1 MRLSE
6 NALHLLK
13 TRYLLQD
20 NESNIIEEPKELMLR
35 VSNLCKKS
43 KVKNLQNTIYN
54 HLISLDFLPNS
65 PTVMNANAKNGNLS
79 ACISGDTYI
88 YTKNG
93 IKYMK
98 DITTEDYVLTHTGN
112 FRKVTKIWSNGVKDT
127 IQLAH
132 GTNKRKKFNLTCTHD
147 HKILDI
153 NNDWVTADSIH
164 SHHAN
169 VPNLWK
175 SDIPFPNQ
183 FKMSTFNAGISNK
196 ILIQNGRVEFLRK
209 GRAGRK
215 GLLNKQTNSCL
226 DVVENDDILARIFG
240 LFLSNGNLNK
250 YTTRFCFNVN
260 DKKNIDFLM
269 NNFEKK
275 FGVHASLSKSN
286 FGEWVDIKV
295 ECKYINTMLKE
306 TLGTL
311 FKNKKIP
318 EWIAN
323 APNSYKKNLFDGL
336 MADAH
341 ENSIKKLTIVLANP
355 TMVYQALL
363 LGRNLGY
370 IANFKAD
377 AKELLSK
384 HPTSKAQFIKSRHN
398 ANGEIT
404 RLNNIVKS
412 EGNKVE
418 VFDMEVEKDHSFIAG
433 DFIVH
438 NCFVLP
444 IHDSME
450 SIFDGVKNTALI
462 HQTGGGTGFNFSELR
477 PAGAPVKT
485 TQGVAS
491 GPLSF
496 MKVFDAST
504 DTIKQGGKRRGANM
518 GILDISHPD
527 IIKFITSK
535 KDGEL
540 KNFNISVMITDN
552 FMEAVEKD
560 LPWNLTFKDKIYNTL
575 PARELFSL
583 LVTNAWETGDPG
595 ILFYDEIN
603 RKNPQES
610 LVATNPCGEQPL
622 EAYES
627 CNLASINLNNILTDD
642 SKPTVDFKKLVTI
655 TTNVIHFLNCVIDN
669 NHFPL
674 PEIKKATLKTRKVGL
689 GVMGF
694 ADLLTKLGLVY
705 GSEDSLAI
713 ASRIMKT
720 IQDTAHK
727 VSKEH
732 NYENQN
738 LTTIAPTG
746 SISILAN
753 VSSGIEPY
761 FAIVYKRNLKE
772 TLGKD
777 LFDINPTFLKIS
789 KEQGFYSEDL
799 IKKIYENSGT
809 LTNIPEIPDEIKS
822 LFKTAHEILP
832 SIHIEMQ
839 STFQKHTDS
848 AVSKTINLP
857 SNATPKDVEV
867 IYIQAFKSKC
877 KGITIFRDN
886 CKGADNQVFTTS
898 STPTPTLTTPR
909 ERKQDH
915 IAIFRE
921 IRTGCGV
928 FYCGLTFDE
937 HGLLEVFPISSGK
950 GGCTASQDAIGR
962 SCSLML
968 RSNLAPKL
976 VIKQL
981 ARVKC
986 NACILREDIKVKSC
1000 SDGISILM
1008 DDYHNNSTILTQLKE
1023 IQTQL
1028 NKPISTILKLTTST
1042 NESPESPNTCKNCGS
1057 TNLLGDHCKTC
1068 RDCGISS
1075 C

>member
-1 MRLSE
+1 MKLSE

-54 HLISLDFLPNS
+54 HLTKLDFLPNS
-65 PTVMNANAKNGNLS
+65 PTLMNANAKNGNLS
-79 ACISGDTYI
+79 AC
-88 YTKNG
+88 
-93 IKYMK
+93 
-98 DITTEDYVLTHTGN
+98 
-112 FRKVTKIWSNGVKDT
+112 
-127 IQLAH
+127 
-132 GTNKRKKFNLTCTHD
+132 
-147 HKILDI
+147 
-153 NNDWVTADSIH
+153 
-164 SHHAN
+164 
-169 VPNLWK
+169 
-175 SDIPFPNQ
+175 
-183 FKMSTFNAGISNK
+183 
-196 ILIQNGRVEFLRK
+196 
-209 GRAGRK
+209 
-215 GLLNKQTNSCL
+215 
-226 DVVENDDILARIFG
+226 
-240 LFLSNGNLNK
+240 
-250 YTTRFCFNVN
+250 
-260 DKKNIDFLM
+260 
-269 NNFEKK
+269 
-275 FGVHASLSKSN
+275 
-286 FGEWVDIKV
+286 
-295 ECKYINTMLKE
+295 
-306 TLGTL
+306 
-311 FKNKKIP
+311 
-318 EWIAN
+318 
-323 APNSYKKNLFDGL
+323 
-336 MADAH
+336 
-341 ENSIKKLTIVLANP
+341 
-355 TMVYQALL
+355 
-363 LGRNLGY
+363 
-370 IANFKAD
+370 
-377 AKELLSK
+377 
-384 HPTSKAQFIKSRHN
+384 
-398 ANGEIT
+398 
-404 RLNNIVKS
+404 
-412 EGNKVE
+412 
-418 VFDMEVEKDHSFIAG
+418 
-433 DFIVH
+433 
-438 NCFVLP
+438 FVIP

-603 RKNPQES
+603 RKIPNIADHMHS
-610 LVATNPCGEQPL
+610 SNPCGEQMLLP
-622 EAYES
+622 YES

-832 SIHIEMQ
+832 FIHIEMQ
-839 STFQKHTDS
+839 STLQKHTDS

-909 ERKQDH
+909 ERKKDH

-976 VIKQL
+976 IIKQY